1 MLTLSVFVVACNDDT
16 DFSSNPADRLTFS
29 SDTISFDTLFAETT
43 SSTTMFLVHN
53 RGGSSLRV
61 SSVELGGGADS
72 PFRVNVDGQHG
83 NNIQSVEV
91 REKDSI
97 FVFVDVNL
105 DRNNGDIPFTVRD
118 SLIFTLESGVRQ
130 QVQLIVLLAE
140 GNELSCFPEVAI
152 KIIPFF

>member
-1 MLTLSVFVVACNDDT
+1 MNRIIHNLIIMLTLSVFVVACNDDT
-16 DFSSNPADRLTFS
+16 DFSSNPADRLIFS

-83 NNIQSVEV
+83 NNIHS
-91 REKDSI
+91 
-97 FVFVDVNL
+97 
-105 DRNNGDIPFTVRD
+105 
-118 SLIFTLESGVRQ
+118 
-130 QVQLIVLLAE
+130 
-140 GNELSCFPEVAI
+140 
-152 KIIPFF
+152 